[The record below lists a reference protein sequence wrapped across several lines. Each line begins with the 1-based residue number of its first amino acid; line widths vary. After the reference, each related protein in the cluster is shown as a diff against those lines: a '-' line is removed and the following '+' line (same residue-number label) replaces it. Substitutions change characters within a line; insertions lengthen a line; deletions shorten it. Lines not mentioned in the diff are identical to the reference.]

1 MSETQ
6 DNSSEAPRSAAAR
19 LFDLRSIIGGL
30 FVLYGI
36 MLTVA
41 GFFTSP
47 ASLAKAAGININLW
61 MGIAMLVLGILF
73 LVWWRLN
80 PMRHEQQDQPPLRET
95 GAGQ

>member
-6 DNSSEAPRSAAAR
+6 DNGTQAPQSAASR
-19 LFDLRSIIGGL
+19 LFDLRSMIGGL

-47 ASLAKAAGININLW
+47 ANLAKAAGININLW
-61 MGIAMLVLGILF
+61 MGIAMLILGVLF

-80 PMRHEQQDQPPLRET
+80 PTRHEQPDQPHEN